1 MPSLPRRTVRLR
13 LGVGLCAGLACAAML
28 GIVGHEQKVS
38 GETNSVASSGSS
50 AVDPAA
56 AGAFSKGVAPFVV
69 KYCGDCHSGAT
80 PEAKLDLTK
89 YGDVTAVLHDRKTW
103 RKVFFKLEAG
113 EMPPQDQTQPKPEEI
128 ATVTHWIDDQLD
140 RPVPLELQDPGRM
153 TIRRLNR
160 AEYNNTIRDL
170 MAIDFHPADDFPTD
184 DVGEGFDNIAALLS
198 LSPILMEKYLAA
210 AEQCVNR
217 ALTVLPESPPPT
229 RVFRGSSLDVAGKI
243 RKIFRGAVSLSSG
256 ELHLTWAPQKDG
268 EYDLRVRAF
277 GEQAGDEP
285 VRMAIKFDGQELGKH
300 DVKGEQKSPGT
311 FGHHV
316 TTTAGKHLI
325 AVVLTNEFHDPKES
339 DAAKGNRSLAVS
351 RIEID
356 GPLHIEPTLP
366 ESYRRLIIRQPATDA
381 TDNKKSNGKPDAKA
395 LATVTVARADC
406 ARDILRNFA
415 NRAFR
420 RPARDDELDRLMA
433 IWRRVNEKDP
443 TGPFDRSLTLPL
455 EAVLASPEFLFRV
468 EADPDANPTAPHR
481 INDFELASRMS
492 YFLWSSMPD
501 DELFALAHRDE
512 LHKPAVIEAQVR
524 RMIADPKSNALV
536 DNFAAQWLQ
545 FRRISTIAPDKTVF
559 PQFDEQLRS
568 DMRKETEQYFTH
580 VMRDDRSVLEF
591 LDSDYTFLNGRLA
604 RFYGIP
610 NVNGNDFRQVSVAG
624 QHRGGLLTQSSI
636 LLVTSNPGRTSP
648 VKRGKWILENLLNAA
663 PPPPPANVPP
673 LKDDHQSALN
683 GTVRQRLEQHRANA
697 LCASCHK
704 TMDPLGF
711 GLENFDALGQWR
723 TQEGKLPIDS
733 SGTLPGGKTF
743 NGVDGLKKILLGRR
757 DQFCHCF
764 AEKMLTY
771 ALGRALEDYDAT
783 AIDEISAGAAK
794 SDYRF
799 SSFVIGIVRSAPFQM
814 RRGKDFTPKDK
825 GGSP

>member
-1 MPSLPRRTVRLR
+1 
-13 LGVGLCAGLACAAML
+13 
-28 GIVGHEQKVS
+28 
-38 GETNSVASSGSS
+38 
-50 AVDPAA
+50 
-56 AGAFSKGVAPFVV
+56 
-69 KYCGDCHSGAT
+69 
-80 PEAKLDLTK
+80 
-89 YGDVTAVLHDRKTW
+89 VTAVLHDRKTW

-604 RFYGIP
+604 RF
-610 NVNGNDFRQVSVAG
+610 
-624 QHRGGLLTQSSI
+624 
-636 LLVTSNPGRTSP
+636 
-648 VKRGKWILENLLNAA
+648 
-663 PPPPPANVPP
+663 
-673 LKDDHQSALN
+673 
-683 GTVRQRLEQHRANA
+683 
-697 LCASCHK
+697 
-704 TMDPLGF
+704 
-711 GLENFDALGQWR
+711 
-723 TQEGKLPIDS
+723 
-733 SGTLPGGKTF
+733 
-743 NGVDGLKKILLGRR
+743 
-757 DQFCHCF
+757 
-764 AEKMLTY
+764 
-771 ALGRALEDYDAT
+771 
-783 AIDEISAGAAK
+783 
-794 SDYRF
+794 
-799 SSFVIGIVRSAPFQM
+799 
-814 RRGKDFTPKDK
+814 
-825 GGSP
+825 

>member
-1 MPSLPRRTVRLR
+1 
-13 LGVGLCAGLACAAML
+13 ML
-28 GIVGHEQKVS
+28 VIVGREEKVS
-38 GETNSVASSGSS
+38 GETSTETSTVASSNNGPG
-50 AVDPAA
+50 VDPAA
-56 AGAFSKGVAPFVV
+56 AGAFSKSVAPFVV

-89 YGDVTAVLHDRKTW
+89 YGDVAAVLHDRKTW
-103 RKVFFKLEAG
+103 HKVFFKLEAG
-113 EMPPQDQTQPKPEEI
+113 EMPPQDQTQPKPDEI
-128 ATVTHWIDDQLD
+128 ARVTHWIDDQLA
-140 RPVPLELQDPGRM
+140 RPVPLALQDPGRM

-184 DVGEGFDNIAALLS
+184 DVGEGFDNIAAVLS

-229 RVFRGSSLDVAGKI
+229 LVVRASMLDVAGKVKSI
-243 RKIFRGAVSLSSG
+243 NRGNGNKGNRGGVSLSSG
-256 ELHLTWAPQKDG
+256 ELHYSWTPRKDG
-268 EYDLRVRAF
+268 EYDLRVRAY
-277 GEQAGDEP
+277 GEQVGDDP
-285 VRMAIKFDGQELGKH
+285 VRMSLKLDDHEIEKY
-300 DVKGEQKSPGT
+300 DVKADMPPPAL

-316 TTTAGKHLI
+316 NVTAGKHRI
-325 AVVLTNEFHDPKES
+325 AIVLTNPFHKLDEN
-339 DAAKGNRSLAVS
+339 DEAKGNRSLVVS
-351 RIEID
+351 RLEID
-356 GPLHIEPTLP
+356 GPLHVEPTLP
-366 ESYRRLIIRQPATDA
+366 ESYRRLIIRQPATDTA
-381 TDNKKSNGKPDAKA
+381 NKPADDKKLDNKQSSGKQDAKA
-395 LATVTVARADC
+395 IAAITVARADC

-415 NRAFR
+415 NHAFR
-420 RPARDDELDRLMA
+420 RPVKDDELDRLMA

-443 TGPFDRSLTLPL
+443 TAPFDRGLALPL

-468 EADPDANPTAPHR
+468 EADPDSNPTAPHR
-481 INDFELASRMS
+481 ISDFELASRMS

-512 LHKPAVIEAQVR
+512 LHKPETLEAQVR
-524 RMIADPKSNALV
+524 RMIADPKSKALV
-536 DNFAAQWLQ
+536 DNFAGQWLQ
-545 FRRISTIAPDKTVF
+545 FRRLSTIAPDKTVF
-559 PQFDEQLRS
+559 PQFDEQLRA
-568 DMRKETEQYFTH
+568 DMQKETELYFARIMH
-580 VMRDDRSVLEF
+580 DDRSVLEF

-604 RFYGIP
+604 RFYGIS
-610 NVNGNDFRQVSVAG
+610 NVYGSEFRQVSVSG

-648 VKRGKWILENLLNAA
+648 VKRGKWILETLLNAA

-673 LKDDHQSALN
+673 LKEDQQSALH
-683 GTVRQRLEQHRANA
+683 GTVRQRLEQHRTNA
-697 LCASCHK
+697 ICASCHK
-704 TMDPLGF
+704 MMDPLGF
-711 GLENFDALGQWR
+711 GLENYDALGQWR

-733 SGTLPGGKTF
+733 SGTLPSGKSF
-743 NGVDGLKKILLGRR
+743 DGVDGLKKILLARR

-783 AIDEISAGAAK
+783 AIDEIAYAAAK

-814 RRGKDFTPKDK
+814 RRGKDFAPKDK
-825 GGSP
+825 GGQP